1 MLGELLDRDGGPSSL
16 GQLVAR
22 LADGALLDS
31 RVLLAHRLGADEA
44 AWPPPEDRFASDV
57 LLADRVRDPWLAEL
71 TAAAAGA
78 PVPILLGGHSLVG
91 PGLRL
96 ALGGPP

>member
-1 MLGELLDRDGGPSSL
+1 MRAIL
-16 GQLVAR
+16 
-22 LADGALLDS
+22 
-31 RVLLAHRLGADEA
+31 
-44 AWPPPEDRFASDV
+44 

-78 PVPILLGGHSLVG
+78 SIPVLLGGHSLVG

-96 ALGGPP
+96 ALGG